1 MKELFPEGNA
11 EGNYFLIGVIICII
25 IPHVKILDSDWSRA
39 MD

>member
-1 MKELFPEGNA
+1 MILKSVFNEIKYPRYIDGITDF
-11 EGNYFLIGVIICII
+11 V